1 MTIVPQTAE
10 IFQPQRW
17 GLAETAITDLGE
29 RLHSFWSRFRDLLK
43 TKTRDTSSQGHL
55 YLRALLTMETD
66 RNYANIAR
74 RILGVDADGQPL
86 QQFMSD
92 SPWAAEPVFY
102 RIQREI
108 SHRPE
113 LAGGVLILDDSGN
126 KRAGDKSA
134 GAQRQYLG
142 RLGKIDLGQVGV
154 VLSYYCQTWAFL
166 DMELYLPKAWFGEAY
181 RAQREALHIPTD
193 RRFRRKTKIGQ
204 EMIIGARDRQV
215 PFAVAV
221 CDSAFGDSHW
231 FRAKLHNKHI
241 LYVADIKV
249 HTRVYLEK
257 PVIGIPPTP
266 PGQRLGRRRSRRRVL
281 SAAKPVLV
289 ATALPPESW
298 QTLTIRPTER
308 GLLMLPCAV
317 RRVWTVSQE
326 GHWLEE
332 WLLAYKKADGTCHFS
347 LSNAPAT
354 TTLEQLATWRST
366 RYFIE
371 RTIEDAKSEIGWD
384 ELVARKYRAWMHHAA
399 LTALAV
405 WFAAEIKLDWAHDCP
420 RDPALATQLQLST
433 LPALST
439 ANIREL
445 LQAVL
450 PLPQLSVPQATSLV
464 VKHLVNRTRSTR
476 SRLKR
481 QSLVN
486 PVNWGT

>member
-1 MTIVPQTAE
+1 MTIVPQTTE
-10 IFQPQRW
+10 IFQPKRW
-17 GLAETAITDLGE
+17 GLAETAIENLGE
-29 RLHSFWSRFRDLLK
+29 RLHGCWSRFRDLLK
-43 TKTRDTSSQGHL
+43 TTTRDTSDQGHL
-55 YLRALLTMETD
+55 YLRGLLTMETD

-74 RILGVDADGQPL
+74 RILGVAADGQPL

-92 SPWAAEPVFY
+92 SPWAAEPVFH
-102 RIQREI
+102 RIQREVGQ
-108 SHRPE
+108 RPV
-113 LAGGVLILDDSGN
+113 LAGGVLILDDSGD

-154 VLSYYCQTWAFL
+154 VLSYYCQVWTFL
-166 DMELYLPKAWFGEAY
+166 DLDLYLPKAWFGEAY
-181 RAQREALHIPTD
+181 RAQREALHIPPD
-193 RRFRRKTKIGQ
+193 RRFRRKTRIGQ
-204 EMIIGARDRQV
+204 NMIIGARDRQV

-231 FRAKLHNKHI
+231 FRANLATEHI
-241 LYVADIKV
+241 LYVADIKA
-249 HTRVYLEK
+249 HTKVYLEK

-266 PGQRLGRRRSRRRVL
+266 PGQRRGRERSRLRVL

-289 ATALPPESW
+289 GTALHPESW
-298 QTLTIRPTER
+298 RTLTVRPTER
-308 GLLMLPCAV
+308 GVLELPCAA

-332 WLLAYKKADGTCHFS
+332 WLFAYKKTDGTCHFS
-347 LSNAPAT
+347 LSNAPVT

-371 RTIEDAKSEIGWD
+371 RTIEDAKSEIGWAD
-384 ELVARKYRAWMHHAA
+384 LVARKYRAWMHHAA
-399 LTALAV
+399 LTALAL
-405 WFAAEIKLDWAHDCP
+405 WFAAEIKLDWARDCP
-420 RDPALATQLQLST
+420 RDPSLATQLQLPV

-445 LQAVL
+445 LKAVL
-450 PLPQLSVPQATSLV
+450 PLPRLSVAQATSLV

-476 SRLKR
+476 SRLKH
-481 QSLVN
+481 QVLVN
-486 PVNWGT
+486 PVSMGT